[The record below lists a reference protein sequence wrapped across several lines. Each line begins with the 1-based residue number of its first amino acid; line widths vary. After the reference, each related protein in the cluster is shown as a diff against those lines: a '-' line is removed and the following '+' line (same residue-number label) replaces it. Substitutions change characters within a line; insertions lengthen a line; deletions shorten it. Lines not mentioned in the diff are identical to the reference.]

1 MKVIKNTMRNSFFA
15 TVCCMAML
23 AGCQQAEEI
32 VNPSEELPMA
42 IEASIEDQMESRYV
56 SSDNTPNNLSFA
68 TNESVGVFVNERPA
82 IKWTYKGNSWEP
94 ETTVYWPDKSEKGHD
109 FYAFYPYAAA
119 TSKENVPMPSL
130 ANQKGTIEC
139 LSACD
144 FLIATTQESYGT
156 DGVVSFT
163 GEKHCFK
170 HVSALI
176 AITIKGESDLSTS
189 TINYI
194 SFGGSNIASGT
205 TYSFETNKTSI
216 VENKTSDLMK
226 SDNLDYTMTETDKV
240 FYFIV
245 NSGNDLSATSFTI
258 EYTGSDEKSYKA
270 TKPNLGNGILSSG
283 KQYSFNLKVAD
294 GVMTISGNE
303 IQDWTSGGTM
313 DDIVINGVEQPFTN
327 TES

>member
-1 MKVIKNTMRNSFFA
+1 MRNSFFA

-32 VNPSEELPMA
+32 VNPSEELTMA

-68 TNESVGVFVNERPA
+68 TDESIGVFVNERPA
-82 IKWTYKGNSWEP
+82 VKWTYKGNNWEP
-94 ETTVYWPDKSEKGHD
+94 ETTVYWPDKSEEGHN
-109 FYAFYPYAAA
+109 FYAYYPYATA
-119 TSKENVPMPSL
+119 TSKESVPMPSL
-130 ANQKGTIEC
+130 ADQAGTLEN
-139 LSACD
+139 LAAYD
-144 FLIATTQESYGT
+144 FLAATTNENYGT

-163 GEKHCFK
+163 GTDHCFK
-170 HVSALI
+170 HVSALV

-194 SFGGSNIASGT
+194 SFGGNNIASGT

-226 SDNLDYTMTETDKV
+226 SDNLDYTMTRTDKV

-245 NSGNDLSATSFTI
+245 NSGNELSATSFTI
-258 EYTGSDEKSYKA
+258 EYTSDDTSYKA
-270 TKPNLGNGILSSG
+270 TKTNLGTGTLSSG
-283 KQYSFNLKVAD
+283 KQYSFNVKVAD
-294 GVMTISGNE
+294 GVMTISGND
-303 IQDWTSGGTM
+303 IQNWTSGGTM
-313 DDIVINGVEQPFTN
+313 DDIVINGVEQPSTN

>member
-1 MKVIKNTMRNSFFA
+1 MRNSFFA

-32 VNPSEELPMA
+32 VNPSEELTMV

-82 IKWTYKGNSWEP
+82 VKWTYKGNSWEP

-130 ANQKGTIEC
+130 ANQTGTIES

-144 FLIATTQESYGT
+144 FLVATTKESYGE
-156 DGVVSFT
+156 DGIVSFT
-163 GEKHCFK
+163 GEDHCFK
-170 HVSALI
+170 HVSELI
-176 AITIKGESDLSTS
+176 AITVKGESDLSTS
-189 TINYI
+189 TIKTI
-194 SFGGSNIASGT
+194 SFGGNNIASNT
-205 TYSFETNKTSI
+205 TYSFTSKTTSVI
-216 VENKTSDLMK
+216 EGSTSDMMTSAYLEH
-226 SDNLDYTMTETDKV
+226 TMDRTDKT

-245 NSGNDLSATSFTI
+245 NGGNNLSTTSFTI
-258 EYTGSDEKSYKA
+258 EYSTGEKNYTA
-270 TKPNLGNGILSSG
+270 TKPQLGNGILDSG
-283 KQYSFNLKVAD
+283 KQYSFNVKVAD